1 MLLLMEHDTRLDTE
15 IHRETT
21 EFFRRISEMRRQ
33 VTKIYRKV
41 GRGQH
46 QHAMQ
51 VLICLCLQIHSAP
64 RHHQVKELVQI

>member
-21 EFFRRISEMRRQ
+21 KFLRRISEMRRQ
-33 VTKIYRKV
+33 VTKIHRKV

-51 VLICLCLQIHSAP
+51 VLICLYLQIHSAP
-64 RHHQVKELVQI
+64 RHHQVEELVQI